1 MLASKAPAQPKSGY
15 CRVGGG
21 GGGGGGGAKLA
32 GAPAAATGPL
42 NGDSDRAV
50 VGAGTDAF
58 DESDEAKV
66 DASSA
71 EI

>member
-21 GGGGGGGAKLA
+21 GGGGGAKPA

-42 NGDSDRAV
+42 NGDNDRAV

>member
-1 MLASKAPAQPKSGY
+1 MLVSKSLKQPTQTY

-21 GGGGGGGAKLA
+21 GGGGGANVA

-50 VGAGTDAF
+50 VGAGAAAL
-58 DESDEAKV
+58 DESDAAKL

-71 EI
+71 EM